1 MEFYQ
6 VLLKLHR
13 GHSVGKE
20 VKSEIL
26 INFCVYNSYNRF
38 QSLYFFLRFFIKALK
53 SSIKKQYKSTSDD
66 NYGIKTTVIL

>member
-13 GHSVGKE
+13 GYSVGKE

-38 QSLYFFLRFFIKALK
+38 QSLYFFNDF
-53 SSIKKQYKSTSDD
+53 S
-66 NYGIKTTVIL
+66 